1 MTDALSLSLAEAA
14 RLVGCHPITL
24 RRAIARG
31 ELSYLRL
38 FGRIRV
44 LPEDLQAFVARTYHP
59 SPDGER
65 RREAFAALGRT

>member
-1 MTDALSLSLAEAA
+1 MKDVLSLSLVEAA
-14 RLVGCHPITL
+14 RIVGCHPITL

-59 SPDGER
+59 TPGEDP
-65 RREAFAALGRT
+65 RREAFAALGRA